1 MVFGLYGLNLI
12 ILKYFKMLLC
22 SNDGT
27 NIYIVLLR
35 SFALLKQCK
44 KVFFIF
50 ISNTSK
56 RGKCKI
62 AIFIRVMVGFSYSD
76 SEKKTCS
83 ANSMARALKGR
94 MFK

>member
-35 SFALLKQCK
+35 AFSLSKQCK
-44 KVFFIF
+44 KAFFF

-62 AIFIRVMVGFSYSD
+62 EIFKRVVVGFSYSD

-83 ANSMARALKGR
+83 GNSMARALKGR